1 MIKGRGLVQLVL
13 AVQAGLLAVAGF
25 TLLSLVQ
32 AGSWTV
38 GDLAPGLIFS
48 GLVIVAH
55 LALVLAGYGAGE
67 SLFPVSGL
75 LAGLG
80 LVMAYRLG
88 GNELGNRQLLSIA
101 LGVGSALA
109 ICLALRDVTQLRRY
123 KYTWAVLGVF
133 LVALTFLLGHDPN
146 QSGARLWLGI
156 GSLQF
161 QPSEFL
167 KVMLVIFF
175 AGYLEENREI
185 MARGR
190 LQIGPFKVPP
200 LAHLL
205 PLSIMWLLSM
215 LVLVVQRDFGAAIL
229 FFGVFLA
236 MLYVATARFSYL
248 LAGAVAFLAG
258 AFLAYRSIAIV
269 QVRAEAW
276 LDPWSIAAG
285 RGYQT
290 IQGLMSLASGGILGS
305 GLGQGR
311 PDFVPAAFTDLM
323 LAAVGEEFGLL
334 GAVAIVMLFLVL
346 VHRGYHIAISAG
358 RPFDRLLA
366 TGLTTV
372 LGLQTLTIMGGT
384 LRVLPLT
391 GIPLPFLSY
400 GGSSMLTN
408 FVIIGLLLKIAGGRG
423 THV

>member
-1 MIKGRGLVQLVL
+1 M
-13 AVQAGLLAVAGF
+13 
-25 TLLSLVQ
+25 
-32 AGSWTV
+32 

-200 LAHLL
+200 
-205 PLSIMWLLSM
+205 
-215 LVLVVQRDFGAAIL
+215 
-229 FFGVFLA
+229 
-236 MLYVATARFSYL
+236 
-248 LAGAVAFLAG
+248 
-258 AFLAYRSIAIV
+258 
-269 QVRAEAW
+269 
-276 LDPWSIAAG
+276 PWPICC
-285 RGYQT
+285 
-290 IQGLMSLASGGILGS
+290 
-305 GLGQGR
+305 
-311 PDFVPAAFTDLM
+311 
-323 LAAVGEEFGLL
+323 
-334 GAVAIVMLFLVL
+334 
-346 VHRGYHIAISAG
+346 H
-358 RPFDRLLA
+358 
-366 TGLTTV
+366 
-372 LGLQTLTIMGGT
+372 
-384 LRVLPLT
+384 
-391 GIPLPFLSY
+391 
-400 GGSSMLTN
+400 
-408 FVIIGLLLKIAGGRG
+408 
-423 THV
+423 